1 MISTEVTTLGE
12 YHLALRRVFDLMVS
26 DPPADSAEGEE
37 LARLA
42 AAVERFEAERF
53 PVSCCVF
60 AAQDCAE
67 RLLNLICEVGV
78 VCSVEQ
84 AVEWFETKN
93 PLLDGQRPVDL
104 LLSDKGAAEVNA
116 LAKRLVEATRKQET
130 GHNER

>member
-67 RLLNLICEVGV
+67 RLLNLMRLLGV

-84 AVEWFETKN
+84 AVQWCETKN

-104 LLSDKGAAEVNA
+104 LISDKGATEVDA
-116 LAKRLVEATRKQET
+116 LAKRLVEASRRRQS
-130 GHNER
+130 NER